1 MLTCTMLITTDKNFI
16 YTIAVLEQGRFN
28 IKLVASNDS
37 RQLGFIIQS
46 SMEMMSDYSSFPA
59 EN

>member
-1 MLTCTMLITTDKNFI
+1 MLITTDENFI
-16 YTIAVLEQGRFN
+16 YTIAALEQGRFN
-28 IKLVASNDS
+28 IKLVASDDS